1 MFFESNRDRSY
12 PQRSIVEFGPNKFPA
27 KGVTMFEETDSGN
40 IGKIMMDFCVNDFA
54 SSCSAENHGIEN
66 SDLMDLSHI
75 IEIIKPVRVKGSGQG
90 PVSGISIDTRKP
102 MGPNNVYWSIKGPHF
117 NGNDFAHE
125 ALRSGAKAVV
135 VSDPSVFDQ
144 LAPVDAT
151 VIETADTVVALQK
164 LATEYRKAF
173 SIPVIGIT
181 GSNGK
186 TLVKEMLASILCLD
200 RKTYR
205 SPLSYNTQIGA
216 ALGLLGM
223 RRDHEIAII
232 EAGISLPGEMER
244 LEKMIRPD
252 HGILTV
258 ISKAHI
264 GGLGTLEKTFEQK
277 KELFKN
283 LTPSSFLVLNAD
295 DDISMAL
302 EGETKARV
310 ITFGFSP
317 RADVQALH
325 WQEHPGKGSTFR
337 MKLFDQE
344 LEINLSAS
352 GRFNILNALAAS
364 AAAGMLG
371 VPPSLIQQGLAEFR
385 PSPMRLEIHTTV
397 TGVTLIN
404 DTYNSDPASIRGAL
418 DVLGKIGA
426 GRRKIAIISEML
438 DLGLHSM
445 EEHLAVGREVAR
457 VNVDHLITV
466 GENAALI
473 GRAAAQEGLSKNR
486 IANARSYDEAAR
498 ELEKIMNSGD
508 VVLFK
513 GSRWFRLERL
523 ARELVG
529 SIGPTRLI
537 VDLDAIASNIKAIR
551 SIAGPGVEIMSV
563 VKSFGYGND
572 SIRTSRVALDNGVT
586 YLAVAFPD
594 EGASL
599 RENRVDAP
607 ILVFNVL
614 PEQVD
619 KIVRYD
625 LSAVVASED
634 LAEALNCAASC
645 SRRIKT
651 HIKIDTGMGRSGVWH
666 EEADR
671 FVEHVSQLHNL
682 EVEGIMTH
690 FSSADDPDSDD
701 YTLAQVKAF
710 DDLLDRLH
718 RKGHSFRYVH
728 AANTS
733 ALVRFPQTRYNMVR
747 PGLAIYGMYPSDA
760 VRDLVRL
767 EQVVTFTTKISQ
779 IKEHPP
785 GRCISYNRRFVTCKD
800 SRIATLNVGYNDGYP
815 RFQSNVGEVLVRGRR
830 APVVGTVCMDTIMID
845 VTHIPDAC
853 IGDEVVLI
861 GRQGPEEVLADEIA
875 RNGSTINYEIVCK
888 ISPRVTRIFLQR

>member
-1 MFFESNRDRSY
+1 MFRDSNSLM
-12 PQRSIVEFGPNKFPA
+12 SSGSTFTS
-27 KGVTMFEETDSGN
+27 GVTAVMTT
-40 IGKIMMDFCVNDFA
+40 
-54 SSCSAENHGIEN
+54 CSAENLGIEN
-66 SDLMDLSHI
+66 SDLMDLSRV
-75 IEIIKPVRVKGSGQG
+75 IEIIKPRRVKGVGKGPISG
-90 PVSGISIDTRKP
+90 VSIDTRKP
-102 MGPNNVYWSIKGPHF
+102 MGSQHIYWSIAGQHF
-117 NGNDFAHE
+117 NGNDFALD
-125 ALRSGAKAVV
+125 ALNYGVRAAV
-135 VSDPSVFDQ
+135 VSDPEVFDQ
-144 LAPVDAT
+144 EIPFGAT
-151 VIETADTVVALQK
+151 IIETGDSLAALQT
-164 LATEYRKAF
+164 LAAQYRQSF
-173 SIPVIGIT
+173 SIPIIGIT

-200 RKTYR
+200 RRTYR

-223 RRDHEIAII
+223 RREHEVAII

-244 LEKMIRPD
+244 LERMIKPD

-264 GGLGTLEKTFEQK
+264 GGLGTMQKTFEQK

-283 LTPSSFLVLNAD
+283 LGPSSFLVLNAD
-295 DDISMAL
+295 DEISINLARQ
-302 EGETKARV
+302 TQARV
-310 ITFGFSP
+310 VTFGFSP
-317 RADVQALH
+317 LADVRAVD
-325 WQEHPGKGSTFR
+325 WQEHPEKGSTFV
-337 MKLFDQE
+337 MKLLDQE
-344 LEINLSAS
+344 IEINLSAS

-364 AAAGMLG
+364 AAAFMLKIS
-371 VPPSLIQQGLAEFR
+371 PELIKLGLAEFR

-404 DTYNSDPASIRGAL
+404 DTYNSDPASIKGAL
-418 DVLGKIGA
+418 DVLSKIGA

-438 DLGLHSM
+438 DLGLHSS
-445 EEHLAVGREVAR
+445 EEHLAVGREVAK

-466 GENAALI
+466 GENATLI
-473 GRAAAQEGLSKNR
+473 GMAASQEGLAKDR
-486 IANARSYDEAAR
+486 IANARTYDEAAR

-529 SIGPTRLI
+529 SIGPTRLT
-537 VDLDAIASNIKAIR
+537 VDLDAIASNIKSIR
-551 SIAGPGVEIMSV
+551 SIAGPGVELMSV

-572 SIRTSRVALDNGVT
+572 SLRTSKVALENGVT

-594 EGASL
+594 EGATL

-607 ILVFNVL
+607 ILVFNAL

-625 LSAVVASED
+625 LSAVVASQE
-634 LAEALNCAASC
+634 LAESLNSVASC
-645 SRRIKT
+645 GKRIKT
-651 HIKIDTGMGRSGVWH
+651 HIKIDTGMGRSGIWH
-666 EEADR
+666 ECADD
-671 FVEHVSQLHNL
+671 FVRQVFRMPNL
-682 EVEGIMTH
+682 DVEGIMTH
-690 FSSADDPDSDD
+690 FSSADDPESDE
-701 YTLAQVKAF
+701 YTLSQVKAF
-710 DDLLDRLH
+710 DDLLGRLEAA
-718 RKGHSFRYVH
+718 GYTFRYVH

-760 VRDLVRL
+760 VRGLVDL
-767 EQVVTFTTKISQ
+767 EQVITFTTKISQ
-779 IKEHPP
+779 IKDHPP
-785 GRCISYNRRFVTCKD
+785 GRCISYNRRFVTKRE

-815 RFQSNVGEVLVRGRR
+815 RFQSNVGQVLVRGRR

-845 VTHIPDAC
+845 VTEIPEASV
-853 IGDEVVLI
+853 GDEVVLI
-861 GRQGPEEVLADEIA
+861 GKQGSEEILADEIA
-875 RNGSTINYEIVCK
+875 QNGSTINYEIVCK

>member
-1 MFFESNRDRSY
+1 MIRNEHSAITRRNID
-12 PQRSIVEFGPNKFPA
+12 PECATDFGA
-27 KGVTMFEETDSGN
+27 
-40 IGKIMMDFCVNDFA
+40 
-54 SSCSAENHGIEN
+54 SCSAENQGIEN
-66 SDLMDLSHI
+66 SDLMDLSRV
-75 IEIIKPVRVKGSGQG
+75 IEIIKPVRVKGPGKG
-90 PVSGISIDTRKP
+90 AISGISIDTRKP
-102 MGPNNVYWSIKGPHF
+102 MGPQNIYWSIEGLHF
-117 NGNDFAHE
+117 NGNDFALD
-125 ALRSGAKAVV
+125 ALRNGIRAAV
-135 VSDPSVFDQ
+135 VSDPRVFDQ
-144 LAPVDAT
+144 EIPDGAT
-151 VIETADTVVALQK
+151 IIETTESLSALQK
-164 LATEYRKAF
+164 LATEYRKTFAM
-173 SIPVIGIT
+173 PVIGIT

-186 TLVKEMLASILCLD
+186 TLVKEMLASIMCLD
-200 RKTYR
+200 RRTYR

-223 RRDHEIAII
+223 RREHEVAII
-232 EAGISLPGEMER
+232 EAGISLPGEMRR
-244 LEKMIRPD
+244 LEAMIKPD

-264 GGLGTLEKTFEQK
+264 GGLGTLQKTFEQK

-283 LTPSSFLVLNAD
+283 LSPSSFLVLNAD
-295 DDISMAL
+295 DEISL
-302 EGETKARV
+302 ELKAETKARV
-310 ITFGFSP
+310 VTFGFSDK
-317 RADVQALH
+317 ADVMALE
-325 WQEHPGKGSTFR
+325 WRDHPEKGTSFLMR
-337 MKLFDQE
+337 LFDRE
-344 LEINLSAS
+344 VEIDLFAP

-364 AAAGMLG
+364 AAAYMMN
-371 VPPSLIQQGLAEFR
+371 VSCEFIKRGLAEFR

-418 DVLGKIGA
+418 DVLSKVGA

-438 DLGLHSM
+438 DLGLHSS
-445 EEHLAVGREVAR
+445 EEHLAVGREVAK
-457 VNVDHLITV
+457 VNADYLITV

-473 GRAAAQEGLSKNR
+473 GRAAAQEGLGRDR
-486 IANARSYDEAAR
+486 ISNVRTYDEAAR

-523 ARELVG
+523 AKELVG
-529 SIGPTRLI
+529 SIGPTRLT
-537 VDLDAIASNIKAIR
+537 VDLDAIASNIKSIR
-551 SIAGPGVEIMSV
+551 AIAGPGVEIMSV

-572 SIRTSRVALDNGVT
+572 SIRTSKVALENGVT

-614 PEQVD
+614 PDQVD
-619 KIVRYD
+619 KVVRYG
-625 LSAVVASED
+625 LSAVVASEQ
-634 LAEALNCAASC
+634 LAESLNCAASC
-645 SRRIKT
+645 SNKIKT

-666 EEADR
+666 ESADE
-671 FVEHVSQLHNL
+671 FVRYVAKMPNL
-682 EVEGIMTH
+682 EVEGLMTH

-701 YTLAQVKAF
+701 YTLEQVEAF
-710 DDLLDRLH
+710 DSLIARLESSGH
-718 RKGHSFRYVH
+718 RFRYIH

-760 VRDLVRL
+760 VRDQIHL
-767 EQVVTFTTKISQ
+767 EQVITFTTKISQ
-779 IKEHPP
+779 IKDHPP
-785 GRCISYNRRFVTCKD
+785 GRCISYNRRFVTSRN

-815 RFQSNVGEVLVRGRR
+815 RFQSNVGQVLVRGLR
-830 APVVGTVCMDTIMID
+830 APVVGTVCMDTMMID
-845 VTHIPDAC
+845 VTEIPEAS

-861 GRQGPEEVLADEIA
+861 GRQGSEEILADEIA
-875 RNGSTINYEIVCK
+875 RNGSTINYEIACK